1 MSPKTD
7 FTEPQ
12 LTPMPHSRLQL
23 HTGRGD
29 AYDLDGKLLKRN
41 VKAEQVMYAGY
52 NSSASYWR
60 AL

>member
-1 MSPKTD
+1 M
-7 FTEPQ
+7 EPQ

-29 AYDLDGKLLKRN
+29 AYDLNGKLLKRN